1 MKTLYA
7 SHRAVLNSLRL
18 RLLVGTLVWIL
29 VSIIAAG
36 WGLSSLFQR
45 HISTQFQAELK
56 THLDQLTAA
65 LAINAD
71 GKPSVPLPLSD
82 PRFDKPYSRLYWQID
97 QVQNG
102 TQPAVAG
109 LLRSRSLWDAVL
121 KAPASILADKPE
133 QIYSIAGPDGH
144 ALSVLERVVHPDEDA
159 APVLRLMI
167 AADQRLMAEP
177 IERFTRMLVLSLGVL
192 GIGLMLAAIVQV
204 LTGLRPLGQL
214 RRKLG
219 AVRDGRA
226 RGIEGDFPT
235 EVQPLVDDFNGVLS
249 INAEIVNRARTQA
262 GNLAHAV
269 KTPLAILANAAERED
284 TPLARLVIEQV
295 AMARRQVDYH
305 LARARAAAAV
315 QASGLRTLVRAPLEA
330 LVRVMGRLHA
340 GRGLEVVLL
349 CASEELAF
357 RGEEQDL
364 QEMLGNLLDNA
375 CKWAASRVTVS
386 VALEGQDLL
395 FSVDDDG
402 RGLSAAECEK
412 VFKRGVRADE
422 QAAGSGLGLA
432 IVRDLAVLY
441 GGGVHAERSSA
452 GGLRVVLRLP
462 AA

>member
-1 MKTLYA
+1 MKKLYA
-7 SHRAVLNSLRL
+7 SYRAALDSLRL
-18 RLLVGTLVWIL
+18 RLLVGTLIWIL
-29 VSIIAAG
+29 VSIVVAG

-56 THLDQLTAA
+56 TQLDQLTAA
-65 LAINAD
+65 LAISAE

-82 PRFDKPYSRLYWQID
+82 PRFDKPYSRLYWQVD
-97 QVQNG
+97 QVQDGN
-102 TQPAVAG
+102 QRAVAG

-121 KAPASILADKPE
+121 KAPAPVLADEPE
-133 QIYSIAGPDGH
+133 HIYSISGPDGH
-144 ALSVLERVVHPDEDA
+144 VLSVLERIVHPTEDA
-159 APVLRLMI
+159 APVLRLMV

-192 GIGLMLAAIVQV
+192 AVGLMFAAIVQV
-204 LTGLRPLGQL
+204 LTGLRPLSQL
-214 RRKLG
+214 RRKLV
-219 AVRDGRA
+219 AVRDGRT
-226 RGIEGDFPT
+226 RRIEGHFPT

-249 INAEIVNRARTQA
+249 INAEIVSRARTQA

-284 TPLARLVIEQV
+284 SHLARLVMDQV

-315 QASGLRTLVRAPLEA
+315 QASGLRTVVRPPLEA

-340 GRGLEVVLL
+340 ERGLDVALV
-349 CASEELAF
+349 CASEDIAF

-375 CKWAASRVTVS
+375 CKWAASRVMVN
-386 VALEGQDLL
+386 VATEGTSLL
-395 FSVDDDG
+395 FTVDDDG
-402 RGLSAAECEK
+402 KGLSASECEN
-412 VFKRGVRADE
+412 VFRRGVRADE

-432 IVRDLAVLY
+432 IVRDLALLY
-441 GGGVHAERSSA
+441 GGSVHAESSPG

-462 AA
+462 RA

>member
-1 MKTLYA
+1 MKKLYA
-7 SHRAVLNSLRL
+7 SYRAALDSLRL

-65 LAINAD
+65 LAINSE
-71 GKPSVPLPLSD
+71 GRPSVPLPLSD
-82 PRFDKPYSRLYWQID
+82 PRFDQPYSRLYWQID
-97 QVQNG
+97 QVQDR
-102 TQPAVAG
+102 TRPAVAG

-121 KAPASILADKPE
+121 TAPASVLADEPE
-133 QIYSIAGPDGH
+133 KIYSISGPDGH
-144 ALSVLERVVHPDEDA
+144 ALSVLERIIHPNEDA

-192 GIGLMLAAIVQV
+192 ALGLMLAAIVQV
-204 LTGLRPLGQL
+204 LTGLRPLSQL
-214 RRKLG
+214 RRKLV
-219 AVRDGRA
+219 AVRDGRE
-226 RGIEGDFPT
+226 RRIEGHFPT

-262 GNLAHAV
+262 GNLAHSV

-284 TPLARLVIEQV
+284 TPLARLVLEQV
-295 AMARRQVDYH
+295 ATARRQVDYH

-315 QASGLRTLVRAPLEA
+315 QASGLRTVVRPPLEA

-340 GRGLEVVLL
+340 ERGLDVALD
-349 CASEELAF
+349 CASEEIAF
-357 RGEEQDL
+357 RGDEQDL

-375 CKWAASRVTVS
+375 CKWAASRVVVN
-386 VALEGQDLL
+386 VATEGASLL
-395 FSVDDDG
+395 FTVDDDG
-402 RGLSAAECEK
+402 KGLSASECEK
-412 VFKRGVRADE
+412 VFRRGVRADE

-432 IVRDLAVLY
+432 IVRDLALLY
-441 GGGVHAERSSA
+441 GGGVHAENSPA
-452 GGLRVVLRLP
+452 GGLRMVLRLP
-462 AA
+462 SA